1 MSWISLALI
10 APFFWA
16 FSNFIDK
23 YVLSKHTK
31 GIFDFLFFSTITS
44 WVFFIGLLIFKG
56 LPDFNVYSLIPVATG
71 MVLIYS
77 YGFYAKALE
86 QGETSA
92 LVILFKLI
100 PVVTVI
106 LAFIF
111 LGQTLSQR
119 EVLGF
124 LVVLIGATIVSLNKG
139 NKGTING
146 FGMIIIAIVIWSVM
160 TLLIDF
166 GLTKMSFWHYF
177 TLDTLGS
184 ALAGPT
190 LLIIPSVKK
199 QVISGIKTATSSKYN
214 WFFWNNVLDLLG
226 QMSIKKA
233 LSIAPSA
240 GLVMVVMQAQSFYII
255 VIGVLLTLFVP
266 HIIKEDISSG
276 TLIKKF
282 AGAVVMFS
290 GVYILLT

>member
-44 WVFFIGLLIFKG
+44 WVFFIGLLIFNG
-56 LPDFNVYSLIPVATG
+56 LPDFTVYSFIPVATG
-71 MVLIYS
+71 MILIYS

-100 PVVTVI
+100 PVTTVI
-106 LAFIF
+106 LAFVF

-119 EVLGF
+119 EILGF
-124 LVVLIGATIVSLNKG
+124 LVVLIGAIIVSLNKG
-139 NKGTING
+139 NGGTING
-146 FGMIIIAIVIWSVM
+146 FGMIVIAIVIWSVM
-160 TLLIDF
+160 TLFIDF

-190 LLIIPSVKK
+190 LLIIPSVRR
-199 QVISGIKTATSSKYN
+199 QVISGIKTANSSKYN

-240 GLVMVVMQAQSFYII
+240 GLVTVVMQVQSFYVIL
-255 VIGVLLTLFVP
+255 IGVLLTLFVP

-282 AGAVVMFS
+282 AGAAVMFS